1 MFTGEDRVFYK
12 CEMCGDEK
20 DEYSLDTYNDVAK
33 AQTYKEW
40 YDNRL
45 KLIMNG
51 QRLTN
56 YDQNGL
62 TVRDKVKFATDPR
75 VLGTV
80 REKVELCSF
89 ENNQAFINISDVSV
103 IEVVCEQC

>member
-1 MFTGEDRVFYK
+1 MLNEKSTRLNKLKVYFKEEFGLLWRLKNRKCEHKYKEIDCYLMFTGEDRVFYK

-51 QRLTN
+51 
-56 YDQNGL
+56 
-62 TVRDKVKFATDPR
+62 
-75 VLGTV
+75 
-80 REKVELCSF
+80 
-89 ENNQAFINISDVSV
+89 
-103 IEVVCEQC
+103 